1 MNSGLSYINSFS
13 HSGKAVKDL
22 SRARAL
28 MSALGD
34 PQNALR
40 FIHIAGTNGKGS
52 ISQMLSEICIDA
64 GLRTGLFTS
73 PYIFRYND
81 RIKINGKE
89 IPDDELDRLAEH
101 VKAAISS
108 LPCKDEL
115 SQFEIT
121 MAVAFLYF
129 KEKQCDIVILEA
141 GLGGLLDCT
150 NIIEN
155 PLACVIGSV
164 SFDHTQILGETLTE
178 IACQKA
184 GIIKKGRPCIL
195 SAGAAAEVIRV
206 FREKADKENSP
217 LIIPNGKLE
226 VLNSSLFGS
235 DIIYNNEQYH
245 IAMQGEHMVRNALS
259 VIECMAAIG
268 RKPGI
273 GTENVKNGLAK
284 ACVPARVQVL
294 SEKPLFIID
303 GAHNED
309 SMRALAKTVKAAGK
323 RPVNAVIGMCRDKNM
338 RSAVKEL
345 TGVVDRFYTCDGFDD
360 RAENAASLAEIIK
373 ELGGDAEACDLPA
386 LEKARKLM
394 EQMPDSLTL
403 ICGSLYLCSKAL
415 TDAGKV

>member
-81 RIKINGKE
+81 RIKINGEE

-129 KEKQCDIVILEA
+129 KEKQ
-141 GLGGLLDCT
+141 
-150 NIIEN
+150 
-155 PLACVIGSV
+155 
-164 SFDHTQILGETLTE
+164 
-178 IACQKA
+178 
-184 GIIKKGRPCIL
+184 
-195 SAGAAAEVIRV
+195 
-206 FREKADKENSP
+206 
-217 LIIPNGKLE
+217 
-226 VLNSSLFGS
+226 
-235 DIIYNNEQYH
+235 
-245 IAMQGEHMVRNALS
+245 
-259 VIECMAAIG
+259 
-268 RKPGI
+268 
-273 GTENVKNGLAK
+273 
-284 ACVPARVQVL
+284 
-294 SEKPLFIID
+294 
-303 GAHNED
+303 
-309 SMRALAKTVKAAGK
+309 
-323 RPVNAVIGMCRDKNM
+323 
-338 RSAVKEL
+338 
-345 TGVVDRFYTCDGFDD
+345 
-360 RAENAASLAEIIK
+360 
-373 ELGGDAEACDLPA
+373 
-386 LEKARKLM
+386 
-394 EQMPDSLTL
+394 
-403 ICGSLYLCSKAL
+403 
-415 TDAGKV
+415 